1 MANTMFIANLDLNNL
16 AHVQA
21 LATLVAAA
29 SDMAVPYELRNM
41 GVAQV
46 SAPTPAPVQTPAPAP
61 KAYAPVAD
69 HDINIEHVS
78 VGRGKYGLRIGY
90 MGGGHAGAKLMV
102 KDAGFAWD
110 DTLKAWVGT
119 TAQAKALGLTAK
131 STTLHLPAQWQQAG
145 RDKAAAKA
153 ARKARKAQ

>member
-21 LATLVAAA
+21 LSNMIAAA

-41 GVAQV
+41 GAPAQV
-46 SAPTPAPVQTPAPAP
+46 SAPAPAPAPVQERKPLAPAENVVLAITR
-61 KAYAPVAD
+61 KSA
-69 HDINIEHVS
+69 
-78 VGRGKYGLRIGY
+78 GRGKYAFTLGY
-90 MGGGHAGAKLMV
+90 GAGRAGAKALV

-110 DTLKAWVGT
+110 GDLKAYVGT

-131 STTLHLPAQWQQAG
+131 STEIAVSAQWVQVG
-145 RDKAAAKA
+145 RDKAQAKA
-153 ARKARKAQ
+153 ERKAHKAQ